1 MYPQFPETK
10 TELQLYQQKSLKSV
24 LTASTDS
31 SGTGVQSTETS
42 TIL

>member
-10 TELQLYQQKSLKSV
+10 TELQLHQQKSLKSV
-24 LTASTDS
+24 LTGSTDS
-31 SGTGVQSTETS
+31 FGTGVQSTETS